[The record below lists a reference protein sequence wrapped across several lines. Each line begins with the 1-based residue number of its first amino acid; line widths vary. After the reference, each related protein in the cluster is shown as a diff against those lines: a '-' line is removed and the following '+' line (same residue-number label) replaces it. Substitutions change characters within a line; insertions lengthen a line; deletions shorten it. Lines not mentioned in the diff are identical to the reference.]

1 MAAAAVVSMMPA
13 PLNNNKRQPQQQSS
27 RLPIATAS
35 GLLALLSEPD
45 PTLVQHA
52 LSKLLLVVDTL
63 WHEIAESLPDL
74 ETIAE
79 GGQPNNNTAGVDN
92 DDNNDADMADNNNN
106 NTATAVVYDNSTRQK
121 AAALASRV
129 FFHLEEPRQALRL
142 ALESGSEYF
151 NVLCPRVEDMAYVER
166 LVNAAIGEYVK
177 KRREEFDGGSSAV
190 GKSEKEVEDDGEEE
204 EELDM
209 DKLQTVVHLMFE
221 RCYQDKHYGHAL
233 GVAFESMEKDKVEE
247 ILERLLLQSSSS
259 SSSDDDDENNVVT
272 TLKYALHSAQ
282 TLITSK
288 NFRLEALSLVA
299 STLEKLLE
307 QKGDSSS
314 KEKKFASSNS
324 KEAACTLVLCR
335 QLLGDADAVGKIIT
349 ELIDTSSSSS
359 SGEDNGSDDTALLG
373 LQLCFDIV
381 DSGDEAF
388 VTKVAKCLP
397 KAEEGGN
404 DDDAA
409 ADTTTTTTGTSRS
422 ATTLAYFTNAHRVL
436 TGGFTSELS
445 LSFLYKNSN
454 FDKLIMTNLKKA
466 LEERSMSRNS
476 VLHNCAVTA
485 HGYLTAGTTNDS
497 FLRDNLDWMKK
508 ASNWYVVSLFHQH
521 LTHSTQLVYLHPHFL
536 LILNTCFIY
545 F

>member
-1 MAAAAVVSMMPA
+1 MATALAMP
-13 PLNNNKRQPQQQSS
+13 LGSSTSQQQSTTKRP

-45 PTLVQHA
+45 PLLVQHA
-52 LSKLLLVVDTL
+52 LTKLLSVVDTL
-63 WHEIAESLPDL
+63 WHEVAEALPDL
-74 ETIAE
+74 EAIAE
-79 GGQPNNNTAGVDN
+79 GGVVAPTDDVDN
-92 DDNNDADMADNNNN
+92 DDTNMATTDTT
-106 NTATAVVYDNSTRQK
+106 TANIAVYDTLTRQK

-142 ALESGSEYF
+142 ALESGNEYF
-151 NVLCPRVEDMAYVER
+151 NVLSPKDEDEAYVER

-177 KRREEFDGGSSAV
+177 KRRAEFDGTTTAA
-190 GKSEKEVEDDGEEE
+190 KDEE

-209 DKLQTVVHLMFE
+209 DKLQTVVHLMFQ
-221 RCYQDKHYGHAL
+221 RCYQDGQYGHAL
-233 GVAFESMEKDKVEE
+233 GVAFESMEKNKVAE
-247 ILERLLLQSSSS
+247 ILERLLSSSS
-259 SSSDDDDENNVVT
+259 SSSTSSNSSEDEVVT
-272 TLKYALHSAQ
+272 TLKYALQSAQ

-288 NFRLEALSLVA
+288 NFRVEALTLVA
-299 STLEKLLE
+299 STLEKLL
-307 QKGDSSS
+307 QSKNGDYS
-314 KEKKFASSNS
+314 SSNS

-335 QLLGDADAVGKIIT
+335 QILGDAEAVGRMIT
-349 ELIDTSSSSS
+349 SLIDASTKTNEE
-359 SGEDNGSDDTALLG
+359 GGDNDDDDTALLG

-397 KAEEGGN
+397 KQEVVVEGGT
-404 DDDAA
+404 DAETTT
-409 ADTTTTTTGTSRS
+409 DTTTTTTRS
-422 ATTLAYFTNAHRVL
+422 AITWAYFTNAHRVL

-454 FDKLIMTNLKKA
+454 FDKRIMTNLKKA
-466 LEERSMSRNS
+466 LEERGMSRNS

-508 ASNWYVVSLFHQH
+508 ASNWYV
-521 LTHSTQLVYLHPHFL
+521 PCIIFL
-536 LILNTCFIY
+536 LLPLVCVCAKT
-545 F
+545 

>member
-1 MAAAAVVSMMPA
+1 MAAAAVVSSIMPP
-13 PLNNNKRQPQQQSS
+13 PLNNKQQQQSVQ

-79 GGQPNNNTAGVDN
+79 GGQPNANAAAADN
-92 DDNNDADMADNNNN
+92 DDNHDTDMADNNNN
-106 NTATAVVYDNSTRQK
+106 AAGVVYDNSTRQK

-151 NVLCPRVEDMAYVER
+151 NVLSPKVEDVAYVER

-177 KRREEFDGGSSAV
+177 KRREEFDGGSSASTTS
-190 GKSEKEVEDDGEEE
+190 KKEEEVEEE

-247 ILERLLLQSSSS
+247 ILDRLLLQSSSS

-272 TLKYALHSAQ
+272 TLKYALQSAQ

-299 STLEKLLE
+299 STLEKFLE
-307 QKGDSSS
+307 QKGGSSGS
-314 KEKKFASSNS
+314 GKEKKYASSNS

-359 SGEDNGSDDTALLG
+359 SLGEDNGSDDTALLG

-404 DDDAA
+404 DDAA
-409 ADTTTTTTGTSRS
+409 ADTSRP

-508 ASNWYVVSLFHQH
+508 ASNWYVCSTFSHQH
-521 LTHSTQLVYLHPHFL
+521 LTFHTTCL
-536 LILNTCFIY
+536 LTYTLPVLDTCFIFY
-545 F
+545 

>member
-1 MAAAAVVSMMPA
+1 MATALAMPI
-13 PLNNNKRQPQQQSS
+13 PTSPTPQKRP

-52 LSKLLLVVDTL
+52 LTKLLSVVDTL
-63 WHEIAESLPDL
+63 WHEVAEALPDL
-74 ETIAE
+74 EAIAE
-79 GGQPNNNTAGVDN
+79 GGALGGEEEEDN
-92 DDNNDADMADNNNN
+92 DDTSMAVDNS
-106 NTATAVVYDNSTRQK
+106 TGAAAVVFDTLTRQK

-142 ALESGSEYF
+142 ALESGNEYF
-151 NVLCPRVEDMAYVER
+151 NVLSPKVEDEAYVER

-177 KRREEFDGGSSAV
+177 KRRGEFDGATVVSGGAV
-190 GKSEKEVEDDGEEE
+190 KEEEEE

-209 DKLQTVVHLMFE
+209 DKLQSVVHLMFE
-221 RCYQDKHYGHAL
+221 RCYQDGHYGHAL
-233 GVAFESMEKDKVEE
+233 GVAFESMEKDKVAE
-247 ILERLLLQSSSS
+247 ILDRLLTSSSS
-259 SSSDDDDENNVVT
+259 TSGSEEKVVS
-272 TLKYALHSAQ
+272 TLKYALQSAQ

-288 NFRLEALSLVA
+288 NFRVEALTLVA
-299 STLEKLLE
+299 STLEQLVLSKN
-307 QKGDSSS
+307 GDYSST
-314 KEKKFASSNS
+314 NT

-335 QLLGDADAVGKIIT
+335 QILGEAEAVGKMIT
-349 ELIDTSSSSS
+349 LLIDATTKATDEE
-359 SGEDNGSDDTALLG
+359 GEDTALLG

-388 VTKVAKCLP
+388 VTKVAQCLP
-397 KAEEGGN
+397 KQVVVEGSSGETDAN
-404 DDDAA
+404 D
-409 ADTTTTTTGTSRS
+409 TRS
-422 ATTLAYFTNAHRVL
+422 EITWAYFSNAHRVL

-466 LEERSMSRNS
+466 LEERGMSRNS

-508 ASNWYVVSLFHQH
+508 ASNWYVVFLCCWLLCVTCQY
-521 LTHSTQLVYLHPHFL
+521 STQSH
-536 LILNTCFIY
+536 
-545 F
+545 

>member
-1 MAAAAVVSMMPA
+1 MAAAAVVSSIMPP
-13 PLNNNKRQPQQQSS
+13 PLNNKQQQSVQ

-79 GGQPNNNTAGVDN
+79 GGQPNANADAADN
-92 DDNNDADMADNNNN
+92 DDNHDTDMAENNNN
-106 NTATAVVYDNSTRQK
+106 AAGVVYDNSTRQK

-151 NVLCPRVEDMAYVER
+151 NVLCPKVEDVAYVER

-177 KRREEFDGGSSAV
+177 KRREEFDGGSSASTTS
-190 GKSEKEVEDDGEEE
+190 KKEEEGEDE

-247 ILERLLLQSSSS
+247 ILDRLLLQSSSS

-272 TLKYALHSAQ
+272 TLKYALQSAQ

-299 STLEKLLE
+299 STLEKFLE
-307 QKGDSSS
+307 QKGGSSGS
-314 KEKKFASSNS
+314 GSGKEKKYASSNS

-335 QLLGDADAVGKIIT
+335 QLLGDAEAVGKIIT

-359 SGEDNGSDDTALLG
+359 SLGEDNGSDDTALLG

-404 DDDAA
+404 DDAA
-409 ADTTTTTTGTSRS
+409 ADTSRP

-508 ASNWYVVSLFHQH
+508 ASNWYVCSTFFINIL
-521 LTHSTQLVYLHPHFL
+521 HSTQLVYLHTHFL
-536 LILNTCFIY
+536 F
-545 F
+545 